1 MHYHFKIHKEKI
13 GYSAQGIEL
22 DGCFTQA
29 NNLKELKKNMQEAL
43 NLYLEEDEFS
53 CDLVCPPD
61 NSIKIK
67 KNIVKVP
74 VQKKA

>member
-1 MHYHFKIHKEKI
+1 MHYHFKVHKESN
-13 GYSAQGIEL
+13 GYSAQCIEL
-22 DGCFTQA
+22 KGCITQA
-29 NNLKELKKNMQEAL
+29 DSMKELKTNMKEAL